1 MRRIVL
7 TYIFLSVIGIW
18 GAMAQNTLNPM
29 NNRDRFGNQ
38 IDPNTQPDNLEDSTN
53 TEIQSLP
60 PKLYMWKLS
69 ETLGNRTIIPADTA
83 SLNFQST
90 NLVEGMFGHYNY
102 LGNLGSPRLSRLFFE
117 REESEPTIF
126 MAPFS
131 SFFTR
136 PDQVLFTNS
145 NVPYTNLTYYKAGN
159 KVNGEERFKSYFSVN
174 VNKQLAFGSTSTIC
188 TGAVITRT
196 SPPRTSM
203 QDCSVAISARNTRYK
218 QSTTTFS

>member
-117 REESEPTIF
+117 REESNLPSSWLPSPVFSHVPTRC
-126 MAPFS
+126 FS
-131 SFFTR
+131 PTATCLTPILPTTR
-136 PDQVLFTNS
+136 PAT
-145 NVPYTNLTYYKAGN
+145 K
-159 KVNGEERFKSYFSVN
+159 
-174 VNKQLAFGSTSTIC
+174 
-188 TGAVITRT
+188 
-196 SPPRTSM
+196 
-203 QDCSVAISARNTRYK
+203 
-218 QSTTTFS
+218 

>member
-69 ETLGNRTIIPADTA
+69 ETLGNRTIIPAA
-83 SLNFQST
+83 Q
-90 NLVEGMFGHYNY
+90 
-102 LGNLGSPRLSRLFFE
+102 P
-117 REESEPTIF
+117 
-126 MAPFS
+126 A
-131 SFFTR
+131 
-136 PDQVLFTNS
+136 
-145 NVPYTNLTYYKAGN
+145 
-159 KVNGEERFKSYFSVN
+159 
-174 VNKQLAFGSTSTIC
+174 STSRAPIWWKE
-188 TGAVITRT
+188 
-196 SPPRTSM
+196 
-203 QDCSVAISARNTRYK
+203 CSAI
-218 QSTTTFS
+218 TTTWEI

>member
-90 NLVEGMFGHYNY
+90 NLVEGMFGHYKI
-102 LGNLGSPRLSRLFFE
+102 GR
-117 REESEPTIF
+117 
-126 MAPFS
+126 AH
-131 SFFTR
+131 
-136 PDQVLFTNS
+136 V
-145 NVPYTNLTYYKAGN
+145 
-159 KVNGEERFKSYFSVN
+159 
-174 VNKQLAFGSTSTIC
+174 
-188 TGAVITRT
+188 
-196 SPPRTSM
+196 
-203 QDCSVAISARNTRYK
+203 
-218 QSTTTFS
+218 

>member
-1 MRRIVL
+1 
-7 TYIFLSVIGIW
+7 
-18 GAMAQNTLNPM
+18 M

-131 SFFTR
+131 SFFIR

-174 VNKQLAFGSTSTIC
+174 VNKQLHLALTSTIC

-203 QDCSVAISARNTRYK
+203 QVCSVAISVKNIRYK
-218 QSTTTFS
+218 QSTTISS

>member
-69 ETLGNRTIIPADTA
+69 ETLATQPA
-83 SLNFQST
+83 
-90 NLVEGMFGHYNY
+90 
-102 LGNLGSPRLSRLFFE
+102 
-117 REESEPTIF
+117 
-126 MAPFS
+126 
-131 SFFTR
+131 
-136 PDQVLFTNS
+136 
-145 NVPYTNLTYYKAGN
+145 
-159 KVNGEERFKSYFSVN
+159 
-174 VNKQLAFGSTSTIC
+174 STSRAPIWWKE
-188 TGAVITRT
+188 
-196 SPPRTSM
+196 
-203 QDCSVAISARNTRYK
+203 CSAI
-218 QSTTTFS
+218 TTTWEI

>member
-1 MRRIVL
+1 MDSRAENRKQYRTKQKTRQFKRSKKAEFSKQIIFIVSLRLIMRRIVL

-131 SFFTR
+131 SFSHVPTRCFSPTATCLTPILPTTR
-136 PDQVLFTNS
+136 PAT
-145 NVPYTNLTYYKAGN
+145 K
-159 KVNGEERFKSYFSVN
+159 
-174 VNKQLAFGSTSTIC
+174 
-188 TGAVITRT
+188 
-196 SPPRTSM
+196 
-203 QDCSVAISARNTRYK
+203 
-218 QSTTTFS
+218 

>member
-145 NVPYTNLTYYKAGN
+145 NVPYTNLTYYKAGS

-174 VNKQLAFGSTSTIC
+174 VNKQLAFGFNI
-188 TGAVITRT
+188 
-196 SPPRTSM
+196 
-203 QDCSVAISARNTRYK
+203 D
-218 QSTTTFS
+218 

>member
-174 VNKQLAFGSTSTIC
+174 VNKQLASTSTIC

-203 QDCSVAISARNTRYK
+203 QDCSAAISARNTRYK